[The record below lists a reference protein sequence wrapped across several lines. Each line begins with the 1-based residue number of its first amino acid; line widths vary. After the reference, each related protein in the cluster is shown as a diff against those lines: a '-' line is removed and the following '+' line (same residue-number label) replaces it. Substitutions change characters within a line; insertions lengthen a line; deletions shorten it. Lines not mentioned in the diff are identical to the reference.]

1 MGPYLSVRLVF
12 LFVTFPLHLLSYSFF
27 SSSMW
32 FIFSLSSL
40 SLPLFFALPS
50 ILSFP
55 PFCRL
60 LRPYVLTL
68 LFFIQVVFFFIY
80 FSYFT
85 SFLPSLTPLT
95 SVSFLL
101 FRVFFIALIFSSYP
115 IFTILFP
122 HISPCYSPLLILS
135 SSFFPPLFD

>member
-101 FRVFFIALIFSSYP
+101 FRVFFYRINLLLLPHLYHPFPSYLSMLFSS
-115 IFTILFP
+115 LN
-122 HISPCYSPLLILS
+122 
-135 SSFFPPLFD
+135 PLFFLLPSTL